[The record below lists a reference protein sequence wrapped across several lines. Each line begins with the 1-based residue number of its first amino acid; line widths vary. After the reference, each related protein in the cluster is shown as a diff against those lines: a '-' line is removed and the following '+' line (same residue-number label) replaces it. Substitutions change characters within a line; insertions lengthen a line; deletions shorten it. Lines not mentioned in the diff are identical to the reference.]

1 MQFYRLHKQP
11 EISAK
16 MLPDYALKLVNIREG
31 WQILSDCGHAL
42 YLSWE
47 TQNNEYNRY
56 HLIHGNFGKIR
67 NLFIIL

>member
-31 WQILSDCGHAL
+31 WQIISDCGHAL

-47 TQNNEYNRY
+47 TQNNVYC
-56 HLIHGNFGKIR
+56 HKCGKICSSHIKKR
-67 NLFIIL
+67 PL